1 MTEPQAPLTPIDCDL
16 RGLPFMPLD
25 VVRLIDSDL
34 FALSTGEEFKAAVAL
49 WCKSWNQV
57 PAASLP
63 ADERVLASLAVTS
76 LAEWRAAS
84 EMALHGWVPC
94 SDGRLYH
101 PVIAE
106 KALAAWIERISHR
119 KRSAMGNAKRYGHT
133 FDPAPFD
140 AAMTQSID
148 LLRVL
153 SPNAAGAHARP
164 ADIVRGSDNAPSAT
178 VEGSLKEPARSEKTS
193 EGRGTGTGT
202 EEREA
207 IASPSAGADCVGAGE
222 VTTAVEAW
230 NDLASRLGLPAAK
243 SLEAA
248 RRKAIRARL
257 ARAGLSGWMQALDAV
272 AHSRHCR
279 GENDRNWRA
288 DIDFVAQPKS
298 FARLIEG
305 FYGRDAGAPS
315 AAVPMPTWIAQ
326 KGEPFAISWLDPC
339 GWRDLPDKAVITR
352 SMTGRERLERE
363 VGPVLRRLGVGIAI
377 EPAREAA

>member
-1 MTEPQAPLTPIDCDL
+1 
-16 RGLPFMPLD
+16 
-25 VVRLIDSDL
+25 
-34 FALSTGEEFKAAVAL
+34 
-49 WCKSWNQV
+49 
-57 PAASLP
+57 
-63 ADERVLASLAVTS
+63 
-76 LAEWRAAS
+76 
-84 EMALHGWVPC
+84 
-94 SDGRLYH
+94 
-101 PVIAE
+101 
-106 KALAAWIERISHR
+106 
-119 KRSAMGNAKRYGHT
+119 
-133 FDPAPFD
+133 
-140 AAMTQSID
+140 
-148 LLRVL
+148 
-153 SPNAAGAHARP
+153 
-164 ADIVRGSDNAPSAT
+164 
-178 VEGSLKEPARSEKTS
+178 
-193 EGRGTGTGT
+193 
-202 EEREA
+202 
-207 IASPSAGADCVGAGE
+207 VGAGE

-315 AAVPMPTWIAQ
+315 AAVPMPTWIGPPEVRSAVIAQ